1 MLPHPLAFSVRRAL
15 LSGVVLLC
23 GTPAL
28 AADFAYEVR
37 PGDNPWN
44 LTQRYLK
51 DISYWPRIQQYN
63 RISEPRRMVPGSR
76 LLIPEQWLRLQ
87 TREVRIDAVRGDVT
101 IAVADGSS
109 RPAQAGDR
117 LEPGS
122 RLVTGEAGSAAL
134 AFADGSRV
142 QLRPRSELGV
152 QQSADFAAGAGS
164 WVRLELLRGSV
175 DSLVAPRSG
184 PAGRFE
190 IQTPAAV
197 AAVRGTQFRVH
208 ADERSARS
216 EVLEGRVAFGNEA
229 GSQALDAGQGAS
241 AQAGGGV
248 TPPRALL
255 PAPVAQPLF
264 ADRLPVNLPFPPLD
278 GARAYRVQVTADGRF
293 DTVVSDRTGDRP
305 AVVAADLPDG
315 DYHVRVRGIDADG
328 FEGRDGEWALKVDAR
343 PEPPV
348 LVEPAPAAR
357 VSDERP
363 QLRWSR
369 ARPDESWR
377 LQIADNPKFDAPRID
392 RSDLSEPAFRPDD
405 ALPPG
410 VYHWRIASRNPDE
423 GVGPFSDAQT
433 FRRPPPGPAMEP
445 PQAGPEGL
453 ALRWR
458 DAGEGM
464 RYQIQIARG
473 EDFAAPAVDA
483 QTDSPSW
490 LLRDAQ
496 PGTWYLR
503 VRSLAADGFEGDWA
517 PTQAITV
524 PEPEPAFR
532 VWWLLP
538 LLLLI

>member
-1 MLPHPLAFSVRRAL
+1 MLPRPLAVTVRRAL
-15 LSGVVLLC
+15 VSAAVLLC
-23 GTPAL
+23 GTRAL

-122 RLVTGEAGSAAL
+122 RLVTGEAGSVAL

-208 ADERSARS
+208 ADTGSARS

-229 GSQALDAGQGAS
+229 GSEALDAGQGAS
-241 AQAGGGV
+241 AQAGRAV

-255 PAPVAQPLF
+255 PAPVGQPLF
-264 ADRLPVNLPFPPLD
+264 TDRLPINLAFPALD
-278 GARAYRVQVTADGRF
+278 VARAYRVQVATDGRF
-293 DTVVSDRTGDRP
+293 DTVVSDRTSDRR
-305 AVVAADLPDG
+305 AVVVADLPDG
-315 DYHVRVRGIDADG
+315 VYRVRVRGIDADG
-328 FEGRDGEWALKVDAR
+328 FEGRDGEWALTVDAR

-348 LVEPAPAAR
+348 LVEPAPQAR
-357 VSDERP
+357 VSEDRP

-369 ARPDESWR
+369 ARPD
-377 LQIADNPKFDAPRID
+377 
-392 RSDLSEPAFRPDD
+392 
-405 ALPPG
+405 
-410 VYHWRIASRNPDE
+410 
-423 GVGPFSDAQT
+423 
-433 FRRPPPGPAMEP
+433 
-445 PQAGPEGL
+445 
-453 ALRWR
+453 
-458 DAGEGM
+458 
-464 RYQIQIARG
+464 
-473 EDFAAPAVDA
+473 
-483 QTDSPSW
+483 
-490 LLRDAQ
+490 
-496 PGTWYLR
+496 
-503 VRSLAADGFEGDWA
+503 
-517 PTQAITV
+517 
-524 PEPEPAFR
+524 
-532 VWWLLP
+532 
-538 LLLLI
+538 